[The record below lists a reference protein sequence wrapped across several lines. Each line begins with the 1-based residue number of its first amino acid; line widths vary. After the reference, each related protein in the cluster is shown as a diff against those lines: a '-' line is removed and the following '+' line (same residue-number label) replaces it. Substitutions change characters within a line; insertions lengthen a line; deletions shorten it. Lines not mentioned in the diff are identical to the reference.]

1 MRKSFIPIMFVVVAA
16 MFSCNG
22 KGEQSSLSNGSVWQN
37 GSEVYV
43 AEDSSSYWHLWGGT
57 LHEGGMEMKL
67 MQDGKWLVPA
77 IADNQPTD
85 SVAGT
90 WALDGNTIVLTAN
103 DRTQTRL
110 EVIGGL
116 HLASRNEMEA
126 KALPA
131 LDSIQ
136 QIGVYRQLEGVYR
149 DQSGRKWTFSG
160 NTVRRKGLG
169 TEEKY
174 AVGKSLDMNDSVIF
188 TDNIAYAFRLK
199 EGEVQLYKAEY
210 VDTADVWKYKF
221 EGKPLETLKKVA
233 Q

>member
-1 MRKSFIPIMFVVVAA
+1 M
-16 MFSCNG
+16 
-22 KGEQSSLSNGSVWQN
+22 
-37 GSEVYV
+37 
-43 AEDSSSYWHLWGGT
+43 
-57 LHEGGMEMKL
+57 
-67 MQDGKWLVPA
+67 
-77 IADNQPTD
+77 
-85 SVAGT
+85 
-90 WALDGNTIVLTAN
+90 LTAN
-103 DRTQTRL
+103 DRTQMRL
-110 EVIGGL
+110 EVIDGL
-116 HLASRNEMEA
+116 HLASRNEMQA

-149 DQSGRKWTFSG
+149 DLSGRKWIFRG

-174 AVGKSLDMNDSVIF
+174 GVGKSLDMNDSVIF

-221 EGKPLETLKKVA
+221 DGKPLERLKKVA
-233 Q
+233 AE

>member
-1 MRKSFIPIMFVVVAA
+1 MFVAVAT

-22 KGEQSSLSNGSVWQN
+22 KGEQSSLLNGSVWQN

-110 EVIGGL
+110 EVIDGL
-116 HLASRNEMEA
+116 HLASRNEMQA

-149 DQSGRKWTFSG
+149 DLSGRKWIFRG

-188 TDNIAYAFRLK
+188 TGNIAYAFRLK

-233 Q
+233 AE